1 MSLNS
6 ADHAAPSVYTGTFT
20 SASTAVAVTEAVPF
34 QPSCVILFVDISGTN
49 PNWYI
54 QTSAYTVDS
63 QLVTGTTGIITTPAV
78 ASGISITSAGFSV
91 PAAQQV
97 NSGVNFYIAFR

>member
-6 ADHAAPSVYTGTFT
+6 ADHAVPSVITGTFT
-20 SASTAVAVTEAVPF
+20 SAATAAAVAEALPF

-49 PNWYI
+49 PLWYI
-54 QTSAYTVDS
+54 QTSAYTTDS
-63 QLVTGTTGIITTPAV
+63 QLVTGSTGVITTPAV

-91 PAAQQV
+91 PAGQQV